1 MDLHQQVGCRQGAQ
15 GGSGG
20 AGGQF
25 PRGGQGVL
33 GAPPQA
39 HAALTPTQAPAQS
52 PSWDQAGLIATLQQ
66 MALEGNTWVMDTG
79 ASTHMH
85 SSEGILL
92 SRLPASSSSI
102 TVGNGAHIPVTS

>member
-1 MDLHQQVGCRQGAQ
+1 MQGKH
-15 GGSGG
+15 GG

-25 PRGGQGVL
+25 WRGGQGVL
-33 GAPPQA
+33 GAPQA
-39 HAALTPTQAPAQS
+39 HAALSSTQALAQS
-52 PSWDQAGLIATLQQ
+52 PSWDQAGLISALQQ
-66 MALEGNTWVMDTG
+66 MALEGNAWVMDTG

-92 SRLPASSSSI
+92 SRLPAASSSI